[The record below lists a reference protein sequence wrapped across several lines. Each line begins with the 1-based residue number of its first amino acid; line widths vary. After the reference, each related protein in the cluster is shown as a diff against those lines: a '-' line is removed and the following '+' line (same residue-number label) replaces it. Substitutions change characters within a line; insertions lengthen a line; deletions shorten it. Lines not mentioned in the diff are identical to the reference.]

1 MALPDLDLLSTFLEI
16 YRGGSITAAASRR
29 GLSQPAVSG
38 RLARLEAQIGEPL
51 FLRSRRGAVP
61 TERAYDLARRIG
73 THLDE
78 LHHAL
83 GTGES
88 GTGQEDPA
96 GTVHLAGPSD
106 LMALRVVPALA
117 PLTARGLRLRITL
130 GLADEL
136 LTALSAARVDL
147 VVSAVRP
154 RLENVIATP
163 LADEEF
169 LLVGSPGLAR
179 TVDPDRLAAE
189 PVRALAHL
197 PLVAYGEELPIV
209 RRYWRSEFGRR
220 PPNPVAVTVP
230 DLRAVLAAV
239 VAGAGVS
246 VLPRYLAEPA
256 LGAGSVETLHQPA
269 VRPLNTLYLAV
280 RAGRPANPATAAV
293 HRRLTERSREWD
305 LL

>member
-1 MALPDLDLLSTFLEI
+1 VPDLDLLSTFLEI
-16 YRGGSITAAASRR
+16 YRGGSITAAAARR
-29 GLSQPAVSG
+29 GVSQPAVSG
-38 RLARLEAQIGEPL
+38 RLARLEEQIGEPL
-51 FLRSRRGAVP
+51 FVRSRRGAVP
-61 TERAYDLARRIG
+61 TERAYELARRIG

-78 LHHAL
+78 LHDAL
-83 GTGES
+83 DS
-88 GTGQEDPA
+88 GDADGPGHR

-130 GLADEL
+130 GLAEEL
-136 LTALSAARVDL
+136 LAALAAARVDL
-147 VVSAVRP
+147 VVSSVRP
-154 RLENVIATP
+154 RLENVSATP
-163 LADEEF
+163 FADEEF
-169 LLVGSPGLAR
+169 VLVGPPALAR
-179 TVDPDRLAAE
+179 TVDQGSLDDE

-256 LGAGSVETLHQPA
+256 LATGSVEALHQPR
-269 VRPLNTLYLAV
+269 VRPLNTLYLAS
-280 RAGRPANPATAAV
+280 RGGAPANPAAAV
-293 HRRLTERSREWD
+293 VHRHLTERAREWE